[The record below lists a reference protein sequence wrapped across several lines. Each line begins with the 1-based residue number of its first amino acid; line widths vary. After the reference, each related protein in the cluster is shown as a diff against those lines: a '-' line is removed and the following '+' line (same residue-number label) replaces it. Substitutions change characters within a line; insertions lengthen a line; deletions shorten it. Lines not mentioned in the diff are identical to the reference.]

1 MIVWTVA
8 NQKGGV
14 GKTTTV
20 VALAGL
26 LAQRNKRVLLIDTD
40 PHGSLTSYFNYDMDT
55 LPHTLFDLFQAERPT
70 RALFEQVALKTGFDG
85 LTLLPA
91 SISLAMLERTS
102 SSREGMGLVLK
113 RLLAELQHDF
123 DVVIIDCP
131 PVLGVMM
138 VNALAAC
145 DRILVPVQTEFLAIK
160 GLERMVSTFKLMHRA
175 RKDGFNY
182 TVVPTM
188 YDQRTRASVQSL
200 DSLKQQ
206 YGERLWPAVIPV
218 DTKFRDA
225 SLRHEP
231 PSYFAKGSR
240 GVFAYQ
246 TLLRYLWQLDGVET
260 AL

>member
-14 GKTTTV
+14 GKTTSV

-40 PHGSLTSYFNYDMDT
+40 PHGSLTAYLDYNPDA
-55 LPHTLFDLFQAERPT
+55 LQGTLFDLFQTGAGRAEFDR
-70 RALFEQVALKTGFDG
+70 VALQTRFEGI
-85 LTLLPA
+85 TLLPA
-91 SISLAMLERTS
+91 SISLATLERTS

-113 RLLAELQHDF
+113 RLLAEVKHDF
-123 DVVIIDCP
+123 DVAIIDCP

-145 DRILVPVQTEFLAIK
+145 DRILVPVQTEFLALK
-160 GLERMVSTFKLMHRA
+160 GLERMVSTFKLMHKA

-200 DSLKQQ
+200 ESLKEQ
-206 YGERLWPAVIPV
+206 YGDRVWPAVVPV

-240 GVFAYQ
+240 GAYAYQ
-246 TLLRYLWQLDGVET
+246 TLLRFLWRLDGGDQP
-260 AL
+260 L

>member
-1 MIVWTVA
+1 M
-8 NQKGGV
+8 
-14 GKTTTV
+14 GKTTSV

-26 LAQRNKRVLLIDTD
+26 LAQHNKRVLLIDTD
-40 PHGSLTSYFNYDMDT
+40 PHGSLTAYLDYNSDA
-55 LPHTLFDLFQAERPT
+55 LPATLFDLFQAPGAG
-70 RALFEQVALKTGFDG
+70 RAEFGEVALATRFEGI
-85 LTLLPA
+85 TLLPA
-91 SISLAMLERTS
+91 SISLATLERTS

-113 RLLAELQHDF
+113 RLLAQVKDDF
-123 DVVIIDCP
+123 DVAIIDCP

-145 DRILVPVQTEFLAIK
+145 DRILVPVQTEFLALK
-160 GLERMVSTFKLMHRA
+160 GLERMVSTFKLMHKA

-206 YGERLWPAVIPV
+206 YGERVWPAVIPV

-231 PSYFAKGSR
+231 PSYFARGSR
-240 GVFAYQ
+240 GVYAYQ
-246 TLLRYLWQLDGVET
+246 TLLRYLWRLDGGEQP
-260 AL
+260 L

>member
-40 PHGSLTSYFNYDMDT
+40 PHGSLSAYFNYDIDN
-55 LPHTLFDLFQAERPT
+55 LSYSLFDLFAAEHPSRELFNKA
-70 RALFEQVALKTGFDG
+70 ALVTPFDG
-85 LTLLPA
+85 LTLLPS
-91 SISLAMLERTS
+91 SISLATLERTS
-102 SSREGMGLVLK
+102 SSRAGMGLVLK
-113 RLLAELQHDF
+113 RLLAEVKNDF

-145 DRILVPVQTEFLAIK
+145 DRILIPVQTEFLAIK

-175 RKDGFNY
+175 RKDGFRY

-188 YDQRTRASVQSL
+188 YDQRTRASIQSL
-200 DSLKQQ
+200 ESLQQ
-206 YGERLWPAVIPV
+206 EYGEKLWPAVIPV

-231 PSYFAKGSR
+231 PSYFAKGCR

-246 TLLRYLWQLDGVET
+246 TLLRYLWQIDEIEVPL
-260 AL
+260 

>member
-26 LAQRNKRVLLIDTD
+26 LSQRNKRVLLIDTD
-40 PHGSLTSYFNYDMDT
+40 PHGSLTSYFDYDMDS
-55 LPHTLFDLFQAERPT
+55 LPHSLFDLFQAQQPT
-70 RALFEQVALKTGFDG
+70 RTLFEQVALTTRFAGI
-85 LTLLPA
+85 TLLPA
-91 SISLAMLERTS
+91 SISLATLERTS

-113 RLLAELQHDF
+113 RMLAEVQNEF

-175 RKDGFNY
+175 RKNGFNY

-188 YDQRTRASVQSL
+188 FDQRTRASIQSL
-200 DSLKQQ
+200 DSLKQE
-206 YGERLWPAVIPV
+206 YDGNLWPSVIPV

-231 PSYFAKGSR
+231 PSYFAKGCR

-246 TLLRYLWQLDGVET
+246 SLLRYLWQLDGVEA

>member
-14 GKTTTV
+14 GKTTSV

-40 PHGSLTSYFNYDMDT
+40 PHGSLTAYLDYNQDGLS
-55 LPHTLFDLFQAERPT
+55 HTLFDLFLTPGAGREDLQR
-70 RALFEQVALKTGFDG
+70 VALQTRFDG
-85 LTLLPA
+85 ISLLPA
-91 SISLAMLERTS
+91 SISLATLERNS

-113 RLLAELQHDF
+113 RLLAEVQQDY
-123 DVVIIDCP
+123 DVVLIDCP

-145 DRILVPVQTEFLAIK
+145 DRILVPVQTEFLALK
-160 GLERMVSTFKLMHRA
+160 GLERMVSTFRLMHKA
-175 RKDGFNY
+175 RRDGFNY

-200 DSLKQQ
+200 ESLKEQ
-206 YGERLWPAVIPV
+206 YGDRVWPAVIPV

-240 GVFAYQ
+240 GVYAYQ
-246 TLLRYLWQLDGVET
+246 TLLRHLWRLDGGDEP
-260 AL
+260 L

>member
-26 LAQRNKRVLLIDTD
+26 LSQRNKRVLLIDTD
-40 PHGSLTSYFNYDMDT
+40 PHGSLTSYFDYDMDS
-55 LPHTLFDLFQAERPT
+55 LPHSLFDLFQAQQPT
-70 RALFEQVALKTGFDG
+70 RTLFEQVALTTRFAGI
-85 LTLLPA
+85 TLLPA
-91 SISLAMLERTS
+91 SISLATLERTS

-113 RLLAELQHDF
+113 RMLAEVQNEF

-160 GLERMVSTFKLMHRA
+160 GMEGMVSTFKLM
-175 RKDGFNY
+175 
-182 TVVPTM
+182 
-188 YDQRTRASVQSL
+188 
-200 DSLKQQ
+200 
-206 YGERLWPAVIPV
+206 
-218 DTKFRDA
+218 
-225 SLRHEP
+225 
-231 PSYFAKGSR
+231 
-240 GVFAYQ
+240 
-246 TLLRYLWQLDGVET
+246 
-260 AL
+260 

>member
-40 PHGSLTSYFNYDMDT
+40 PHGSLTSYFNFDMDT

-91 SISLAMLERTS
+91 SISLATLERTS

-206 YGERLWPAVIPV
+206 YGDRLWPAVIPV

>member
-40 PHGSLTSYFNYDMDT
+40 PHGSLTSYFNYEIDS
-55 LPHTLFDLFQAERPT
+55 LAHSLFDIFQAPLPT
-70 RALFEQVALKTGFDG
+70 RELFNKVALVTPFDG

-91 SISLAMLERTS
+91 SISLATLERTS
-102 SSREGMGLVLK
+102 STREGMGLVLR
-113 RLLAELQHDF
+113 RLLHEMRDDF

-145 DRILVPVQTEFLAIK
+145 DRIVVPVQTEFLALK

-175 RKDGFNY
+175 KKDGFKY

-188 YDQRTRASVQSL
+188 YDQRTRASIQSL
-200 DSLKQQ
+200 QSLEKE
-206 YGERLWPAVIPV
+206 YEGNLWPSFIPV

-231 PSYFAKGSR
+231 PSYYVKNSR
-240 GVFAYQ
+240 GTFAYQ
-246 TLLRYLWQLDGVET
+246 SLLRYLWQLDGVEM

>member
-14 GKTTTV
+14 GKTTSV

-40 PHGSLTSYFNYDMDT
+40 PHGSLTAYLDYNSDA
-55 LPHTLFDLFQAERPT
+55 LQGTLFDLFQAGAG
-70 RALFEQVALKTGFDG
+70 RAEFDRVALQTRFEGI
-85 LTLLPA
+85 TLLPA
-91 SISLAMLERTS
+91 SISLATLERTS

-113 RLLAELQHDF
+113 RLLAEVKHDF
-123 DVVIIDCP
+123 DVAIIDCP

-145 DRILVPVQTEFLAIK
+145 DRILVPVQTEFLALK
-160 GLERMVSTFKLMHRA
+160 GLERMVSTFKLMHKA

-200 DSLKQQ
+200 ESLKEQ
-206 YGERLWPAVIPV
+206 YGDRVWPAVVPV

-231 PSYFAKGSR
+231 PSYYAKGSR
-240 GVFAYQ
+240 GVYAYQ
-246 TLLRYLWQLDGVET
+246 TLLRYLWRLDGGDQP
-260 AL
+260 L

>member
-26 LAQRNKRVLLIDTD
+26 LSQHNKRVLLIDTD
-40 PHGSLTSYFNYDMDT
+40 PHGSLTSYFDYDMDG
-55 LPHTLFDLFQAERPT
+55 LQHSLFDLFKAPQPT
-70 RALFEQVALKTGFDG
+70 KALFEQVSLKTRFSGI
-85 LTLLPA
+85 TLLPA
-91 SISLAMLERTS
+91 SISLATLERTS

-113 RLLAELQHDF
+113 RLLSEVEQDF

-175 RKDGFNY
+175 KKEGFKY
-182 TVVPTM
+182 TIVPTM
-188 YDQRTRASVQSL
+188 FDQRTRASVQSL
-200 DSLKQQ
+200 TSLEQE
-206 YGERLWPAVIPV
+206 YEGNLWPSVIPV

-240 GVFAYQ
+240 GVFAYHS
-246 TLLRYLWQLDGVET
+246 LLRYLWQQEGAET

>member
-20 VALAGL
+20 VSLAGL

-40 PHGSLTSYFNYDMDT
+40 PHGSLTAYLDYDSDT
-55 LPHTLFDLFQAERPT
+55 LPHTLFDLFLAPRVGRAE
-70 RALFEQVALKTGFDG
+70 FEQVALQTRFEG

-91 SISLAMLERTS
+91 SISLATLERTS

-113 RLLAELQHDF
+113 RLLAQVQDDF
-123 DVVIIDCP
+123 DVAIIDCP

-145 DRILVPVQTEFLAIK
+145 DRILVPVQTEFLALK
-160 GLERMVSTFKLMHRA
+160 GLERMVSTFNLMHKA
-175 RKDGFNY
+175 RKGGFNY

-188 YDQRTRASVQSL
+188 YDQRTKASVQSL
-200 DSLKQQ
+200 ESLKQR
-206 YGERLWPAVIPV
+206 YGDHVWSSVIPV

-231 PSYFAKGSR
+231 PSYFAKGCR
-240 GVFAYQ
+240 GVYAYQ
-246 TLLRYLWQLDGVET
+246 TLLRYLWRLEGVEQP
-260 AL
+260 L

>member
-26 LAQRNKRVLLIDTD
+26 LSQRNKRVLLIDTD
-40 PHGSLTSYFNYDMDT
+40 PHGSLTSYFDYDMDS
-55 LPHTLFDLFQAERPT
+55 LPHSLFDLFQAQQPT
-70 RALFEQVALKTGFDG
+70 RALFERVALTTRFNGI
-85 LTLLPA
+85 TLLPA
-91 SISLAMLERTS
+91 SISLATLERTS

-113 RLLAELQHDF
+113 RLLAEMHDEF

-175 RKDGFNY
+175 RTNGFNY

-188 YDQRTRASVQSL
+188 FDQRTRASIHSL
-200 DSLKQQ
+200 DSLKQE
-206 YGERLWPAVIPV
+206 YPGNLWPSVIPV

-225 SLRHEP
+225 SLWHEP

-240 GVFAYQ
+240 GVVAYQ
-246 TLLRYLWQLDGVET
+246 TLLRYLWQLDGVEA

>member
-1 MIVWTVA
+1 MIVWTIA

-14 GKTTTV
+14 GKTTSV

-40 PHGSLTSYFNYDMDT
+40 PHGSLTSYFNYEMDS
-55 LPHTLFDLFQAERPT
+55 LPYSLFDLFQAPKPT
-70 RALFEQVALKTGFDG
+70 RELFSKIALVTRFDG

-91 SISLAMLERTS
+91 SISLATLERTS
-102 SSREGMGLVLK
+102 STREGMGLVLK
-113 RLLAELQHDF
+113 RLLAEIHDDF

-160 GLERMVSTFKLMHRA
+160 GLERMVNTFKLMHRA
-175 RKDGFNY
+175 KKEGFKY

-200 DSLKQQ
+200 ESLQAQ
-206 YGERLWPAVIPV
+206 YEGHLWPSCIPV

-225 SLRHEP
+225 SLRHVP
-231 PSYFAKGSR
+231 PSYYVKGSR

-246 TLLRYLWQLDGVET
+246 SLLRYLWQLDAVEMP
-260 AL
+260 L

>member
-14 GKTTTV
+14 GKTTSV

-40 PHGSLTSYFNYDMDT
+40 PHGSLTAYLDYNSDT
-55 LPHTLFDLFQAERPT
+55 LAGTLFDLFQTPGAGRAE
-70 RALFEQVALKTGFDG
+70 FDSVALTTRFDG
-85 LTLLPA
+85 ITLLPA
-91 SISLAMLERTS
+91 SISLATLERTS
-102 SSREGMGLVLK
+102 STREGMGLVLK
-113 RLLAELQHDF
+113 RLLAEVKDQF
-123 DVVIIDCP
+123 DVAIIDCP

-145 DRILVPVQTEFLAIK
+145 DRILVPVQTEFLALK
-160 GLERMVSTFKLMHRA
+160 GLERMVSTFSLMHKA
-175 RKDGFNY
+175 RKNGFNY

-200 DSLKQQ
+200 DSLKDQ
-206 YGERLWPAVIPV
+206 YGDRVWPAVIPV

-240 GVFAYQ
+240 GVYAYQ
-246 TLLRYLWQLDGVET
+246 TLLRYLWRLDGGDQP
-260 AL
+260 L

>member
-1 MIVWTVA
+1 MIVWTIA

-14 GKTTTV
+14 GKTTSV

-26 LAQRNKRVLLIDTD
+26 LAQRKKRVLLIDTD
-40 PHGSLTSYFNYDMDT
+40 PHGSLTSYFNYEMDS
-55 LPHTLFDLFQAERPT
+55 LPYSLFDLFQAPKPT
-70 RALFEQVALKTGFDG
+70 RELFAKAALLTRFDG

-91 SISLAMLERTS
+91 SISLATLERTS
-102 SSREGMGLVLK
+102 STREGMGLVLK
-113 RLLAELQHDF
+113 RLLTELRDDF

-138 VNALAAC
+138 VNALVAC
-145 DRILVPVQTEFLAIK
+145 DRILVPVQTEFLALK
-160 GLERMVSTFKLMHRA
+160 GLERMISTFKLMHRA
-175 RKDGFNY
+175 KKEGFKY

-188 YDQRTRASVQSL
+188 FDQRTRASVQSL
-200 DSLKQQ
+200 ASLQQ
-206 YGERLWPAVIPV
+206 DHQSNLWPAFIPV

-231 PSYFAKGSR
+231 PSYYAKGSR

-246 TLLRYLWQLDGVET
+246 NLLRYLWQLDE
-260 AL
+260 LERPL